1 MILLSVDA
9 GGEEIK
15 IGPSLELLCTAV
27 APDIVATFDNIAMVV
42 EVDGVKDG
50 VIVLAR
56 AVTSAD
62 TVAPSFFF

>member
-27 APDIVATFDNIAMVV
+27 APDIVATFDIAMVV
-42 EVDGVKDG
+42 EVDAVKDG

-62 TVAPSFFF
+62 TEAPSFFF